1 MSDAAIRAGVN
12 NAAARTFTV
21 EQANR
26 MLPLVR
32 RIVRDIVDAH
42 QTWSRAVQSYETA
55 ATWTR
60 ADSPS
65 SQLATLEA
73 DVRRLAA
80 EIEGYLVELRELGV
94 DFKGFEQ
101 GLVDFPGERE
111 GRVVC
116 LCWKLDE
123 DEVKFWHEVS
133 DGYAGR
139 QPIGDQRS
147 AISD

>member
-1 MSDAAIRAGVN
+1 MSGAATKI
-12 NAAARTFTV
+12 FTV

-42 QTWSRAVQSYETA
+42 LRWTRAVQSYETA

-65 SQLATLEA
+65 SQLSALEG
-73 DVRRLAA
+73 DVKRLAA
-80 EIEGYLVELRELGV
+80 EIEGYLGELRELGV
-94 DFKGFEQ
+94 DFKGFEL
-101 GLVDFPGERE
+101 GLVDFPGERD
-111 GRVVC
+111 GRVIH

-123 DEVKFWHEVS
+123 DEVKYWHEVA

-139 QPIGDQRS
+139 QPLS
-147 AISD
+147 

>member
-1 MSDAAIRAGVN
+1 MSAAT
-12 NAAARTFTV
+12 RTFTV

-42 QTWSRAVQSYETA
+42 RAWSRAVQSYETA

-60 ADSPS
+60 ADAPS
-65 SQLATLEA
+65 NHVTALE
-73 DVRRLAA
+73 DEVRRLAA

-111 GRVVC
+111 GRVVY

-123 DEVKFWHEVS
+123 DEVKFWHEVT

-139 QPIGDQRS
+139 QPIS
-147 AISD
+147 

>member
-1 MSDAAIRAGVN
+1 MSAATRV
-12 NAAARTFTV
+12 FTV

-32 RIVRDIVDAH
+32 RIVRDIVETH
-42 QTWSRAVQSYETA
+42 QAWSRAVHSYETA

-65 SQLATLEA
+65 SALSSLEA
-73 DVRRLAA
+73 DVRRLAS
-80 EIEGYLVELRELGV
+80 EIEGYLGELRELGV

-101 GLVDFPGERE
+101 GLVDFPGERD
-111 GRVVC
+111 GRPVC
-116 LCWKLDE
+116 LCWKLGE
-123 DEVKFWHEVS
+123 DAVEYWHETT

-139 QPIGDQRS
+139 QPLEPGVPPEPGDS
-147 AISD
+147 

>member
-1 MSDAAIRAGVN
+1 MSSAAT
-12 NAAARTFTV
+12 RTFTV

-32 RIVRDIVDAH
+32 RIVRDIVDTHRA
-42 QTWSRAVQSYETA
+42 WSNAVKAYENA

-60 ADSPS
+60 ADSQAT
-65 SQLATLEA
+65 QLAPLEKE
-73 DVRRLAA
+73 VHRLAA
-80 EIEGYLVELRELGV
+80 EIEGYLGELRELGV
-94 DFKGFEQ
+94 DFKGFDL
-101 GLVDFPGERE
+101 GLVDFPGERD

-123 DEVKFWHEVS
+123 PDVGFWHEVT

-139 QPIGDQRS
+139 QPLEPSEQRPETS
-147 AISD
+147 KTEL

>member
-1 MSDAAIRAGVN
+1 MSAATKI
-12 NAAARTFTV
+12 FTV

-32 RIVRDIVDAH
+32 RIVRDIVEAH
-42 QTWSRAVQSYETA
+42 RRWQKAVQSYEAA

-65 SQLATLEA
+65 TQLSELEG
-73 DVRRLAA
+73 DVKRLAA
-80 EIEGYLVELRELGV
+80 EIEGYLGELRALGV

-101 GLVDFPGERE
+101 GLVDFPGERD
-111 GRVVC
+111 GRTIC
-116 LCWKLDE
+116 LCWKLGE
-123 DEVKFWHEVS
+123 DEVKYWHEVA

-139 QPIGDQRS
+139 QPL
-147 AISD
+147 

>member
-1 MSDAAIRAGVN
+1 MSAAT
-12 NAAARTFTV
+12 RTFTV

-26 MLPLVR
+26 TLPLVR
-32 RIVRDIVDAH
+32 RIVRDIVEAH
-42 QTWSRAVQSYETA
+42 RTWTRAVQSYETA

-65 SQLATLEA
+65 AQLAALER
-73 DVRRLAA
+73 DVRTLAA
-80 EIEGYLVELRELGV
+80 EIESYLVELRELGV

-111 GRVVC
+111 GRPVC

-123 DEVKFWHEVS
+123 DEVLYWHEVS

-139 QPIGDQRS
+139 QPLS
-147 AISD
+147 AGATS

>member
-1 MSDAAIRAGVN
+1 MSSAAT
-12 NAAARTFTV
+12 RTFTV

-42 QTWSRAVQSYETA
+42 LTWQNAIKAYESA

-60 ADSPS
+60 ADAPS
-65 SQLATLEA
+65 GHVTALEN

-80 EIEGYLVELRELGV
+80 EIESYLVELRELGV
-94 DFKGFEQ
+94 DFKGFEE

-123 DEVKFWHEVS
+123 DKVGFWHEVS

-139 QPIGDQRS
+139 QPIRES
-147 AISD
+147 

>member
-1 MSDAAIRAGVN
+1 MSAA
-12 NAAARTFTV
+12 TKLFTV

-42 QTWSRAVQSYETA
+42 GRWTQAVRSFEAA

-65 SQLATLEA
+65 SQLSELETE
-73 DVRRLAA
+73 VKRLAA
-80 EIEGYLVELRELGV
+80 EIEGYLVELRALGV

-101 GLVDFPGERE
+101 GLVDFPGERD
-111 GRVVC
+111 GRTVC
-116 LCWKLDE
+116 LCWKLGE
-123 DEVKFWHEVS
+123 DEVKYWHEVA

-139 QPIGDQRS
+139 QPL
-147 AISD
+147 

>member
-1 MSDAAIRAGVN
+1 MSYPLLPMHSPPPAT
-12 NAAARTFTV
+12 RTFTV

-42 QTWSRAVQSYETA
+42 QAWTRAVQSYETA

-60 ADSPS
+60 ADAPS
-65 SQLATLEA
+65 SQLGSLES

-80 EIEGYLVELRELGV
+80 EIEGYLVELRELSV

-123 DEVKFWHEVS
+123 DTVSFWHEVS

-139 QPIGDQRS
+139 QPI
-147 AISD
+147 

>member
-1 MSDAAIRAGVN
+1 MSGAATK
-12 NAAARTFTV
+12 TFTV

-32 RIVRDIVDAH
+32 RIVRDIVDTH
-42 QTWSRAVQSYETA
+42 RRWTHAVQSYETA

-65 SQLATLEA
+65 SQLSALEA
-73 DVRRLAA
+73 EVKWLAA
-80 EIEGYLVELRELGV
+80 EIEGYLGELRELGV
-94 DFKGFEQ
+94 DFKGFDQ
-101 GLVDFPGERE
+101 GLVDFPGERD
-111 GRVVC
+111 GRVIC

-123 DEVKFWHEVS
+123 DAVRYWHEVA

-139 QPIGDQRS
+139 QPL
-147 AISD
+147 

>member
-1 MSDAAIRAGVN
+1 MSSAAT
-12 NAAARTFTV
+12 RTFTV

-32 RIVRDIVDAH
+32 RIVRDIVETH
-42 QTWSRAVQSYETA
+42 QAWSSAVKAFENA

-60 ADSPS
+60 ADSQAT
-65 SQLATLEA
+65 QLAPLEKE
-73 DVRRLAA
+73 VHRLAA
-80 EIEGYLVELRELGV
+80 EIEGYLGELRELGV

-111 GRVVC
+111 GRPIC

-123 DEVKFWHEVS
+123 DEVRFWHEVA

-139 QPIGDQRS
+139 QPL
-147 AISD
+147 AIAE

>member
-1 MSDAAIRAGVN
+1 MTSALS
-12 NAAARTFTV
+12 RTFTV
-21 EQANR
+21 EQANK

-42 QTWSRAVQSYETA
+42 QAWLKAVKAYENA

-65 SQLATLEA
+65 GHVTALEN

-80 EIEGYLVELRELGV
+80 EIEGYLVELRELSV
-94 DFKGFEQ
+94 DFKGFEE

-123 DEVKFWHEVS
+123 DEVKYWHEVS

-139 QPIGDQRS
+139 QPI
-147 AISD
+147 

>member
-1 MSDAAIRAGVN
+1 MSSAAT
-12 NAAARTFTV
+12 RTFTV
-21 EQANR
+21 DQANR

-42 QTWSRAVQSYETA
+42 RAWSGAVKAYENA

-60 ADSPS
+60 ADSQAT
-65 SQLATLEA
+65 QLAPLEKE
-73 DVRRLAA
+73 VHRLAA
-80 EIEGYLVELRELGV
+80 EIEGYLGELRELGV

-101 GLVDFPGERE
+101 GLVDFPGERD

-123 DEVKFWHEVS
+123 DEVGFWHEVT

-139 QPIGDQRS
+139 QPLGTSDQRPATS
-147 AISD
+147 KTEL

>member
-1 MSDAAIRAGVN
+1 MTQAAT
-12 NAAARTFTV
+12 RTFTV

-32 RIVRDIVDAH
+32 RIVRDIVDTH
-42 QTWSRAVQSYETA
+42 RSWMRALQSYETT

-65 SQLATLEA
+65 APLAVLEGE
-73 DVRRLAA
+73 VRRLAT
-80 EIEGYLVELRELGV
+80 EIEGYLSELRELGV

-101 GLVDFPGERE
+101 GLVDFPGERD
-111 GRVVC
+111 GRPVC

-123 DEVKFWHEVS
+123 DEVAYWHETS

-139 QPIGDQRS
+139 RPLDG
-147 AISD
+147 AP

>member
-1 MSDAAIRAGVN
+1 MSSAAT
-12 NAAARTFTV
+12 RTFTV
-21 EQANR
+21 EQANK

-42 QTWSRAVQSYETA
+42 RTWQAAIRSYENA

-60 ADSPS
+60 ADSP
-65 SQLATLEA
+65 AGHVTALEN

-80 EIEGYLVELRELGV
+80 EIESYLVELRELGV

-123 DEVKFWHEVS
+123 DQVGYWHEVS

-139 QPIGDQRS
+139 QPIS
-147 AISD
+147 

>member
-1 MSDAAIRAGVN
+1 MSGAATKI
-12 NAAARTFTV
+12 FTV

-32 RIVRDIVDAH
+32 RIVRDIVDTH
-42 QTWSRAVQSYETA
+42 RRWTRAVQSYETA

-65 SQLATLEA
+65 SQLSVLEG
-73 DVRRLAA
+73 DVKRLAA
-80 EIEGYLVELRELGV
+80 EIEGYLGELRELGV
-94 DFKGFEQ
+94 DFKGFEM

-111 GRVVC
+111 GRVIC

-123 DEVKFWHEVS
+123 DEVKFWHETS
-133 DGYAGR
+133 DGYGGR
-139 QPIGDQRS
+139 QPL
-147 AISD
+147 

>member
-1 MSDAAIRAGVN
+1 MSSATT
-12 NAAARTFTV
+12 RTFTV
-21 EQANR
+21 EQANK

-42 QTWSRAVQSYETA
+42 QAWQRALQAYENA

-65 SQLATLEA
+65 GHVTALEN

-80 EIEGYLVELRELGV
+80 EIEGYLVELRELSV

-123 DEVKFWHEVS
+123 DAVEFWHEVS

-139 QPIGDQRS
+139 QPI
-147 AISD
+147 

>member
-1 MSDAAIRAGVN
+1 MSYSPFPSHTPAAGT
-12 NAAARTFTV
+12 RTFTV

-32 RIVRDIVDAH
+32 RIVRDVVDTH
-42 QTWSRAVQSYETA
+42 QAWMPAVQTFESA

-65 SQLATLEA
+65 SQLGTLEA
-73 DVRRLAA
+73 DIKRLAA
-80 EIEGYLVELRELGV
+80 EIESYLVELRELGV

-101 GLVDFPGERE
+101 GLVDFPGERD

-123 DEVKFWHEVS
+123 DEVSFWHEVN

-139 QPIGDQRS
+139 QKLET
-147 AISD
+147 

>member
-1 MSDAAIRAGVN
+1 MSAAT
-12 NAAARTFTV
+12 RTFTV

-42 QTWSRAVQSYETA
+42 HAWSRAVRAYESA

-60 ADSPS
+60 ADSQTAHLTP
-65 SQLATLEA
+65 LEN

-80 EIEGYLVELRELGV
+80 EIEGYLGELRELGV
-94 DFKGFEQ
+94 DFKGFDQ
-101 GLVDFPGERE
+101 GLVDFPGERD
-111 GRVVC
+111 GRAIC

-123 DEVKFWHEVS
+123 EAVGFWHEVA

-139 QPIGDQRS
+139 QPLEPVVGDS
-147 AISD
+147 

>member
-1 MSDAAIRAGVN
+1 MTSALS
-12 NAAARTFTV
+12 RTFTV
-21 EQANR
+21 EQANK

-42 QTWSRAVQSYETA
+42 QAWQRALQSYENA

-65 SQLATLEA
+65 GHVTALENE
-73 DVRRLAA
+73 VRRLAA
-80 EIEGYLVELRELGV
+80 EIEGYLVELRELSV

-101 GLVDFPGERE
+101 GLVDFPGERD

-123 DEVKFWHEVS
+123 DEVRYWHEVS

-139 QPIGDQRS
+139 QPIS
-147 AISD
+147 

>member
-1 MSDAAIRAGVN
+1 MSGAAT
-12 NAAARTFTV
+12 RTFTV

-32 RIVRDIVDAH
+32 RIVRDIVDTH
-42 QTWSRAVQSYETA
+42 QTWTRAVQSYETA

-65 SQLATLEA
+65 SQLKPLEA
-73 DVRRLAA
+73 EVRRLAI

-123 DEVKFWHEVS
+123 DEVKFWHEVT

-139 QPIGDQRS
+139 QPLRES
-147 AISD
+147 

>member
-1 MSDAAIRAGVN
+1 MTSAPT
-12 NAAARTFTV
+12 ARTFTV

-42 QTWSRAVQSYETA
+42 RTWTGKVKEFEAA

-60 ADSPS
+60 ADAPS
-65 SQLATLEA
+65 SQLTALETEIK
-73 DVRRLAA
+73 RLAA
-80 EIEGYLVELRELGV
+80 EIEGYLIELRELGV

-101 GLVDFPGERE
+101 GLVDFPGERD

-123 DEVKFWHEVS
+123 DSVSYWHEVT

-139 QPIGDQRS
+139 Q
-147 AISD
+147 AIVMRDA

>member
-1 MSDAAIRAGVN
+1 MSAATKV
-12 NAAARTFTV
+12 FTV

-32 RIVRDIVDAH
+32 RIVRDIVDTHARW
-42 QTWSRAVQSYETA
+42 QKAVQSYEAA

-65 SQLATLEA
+65 SQLSALE
-73 DVRRLAA
+73 VEVKRLAA
-80 EIEGYLVELRELGV
+80 EIEGYLGELRALGV
-94 DFKGFEQ
+94 DFKGFDQ

-111 GRVVC
+111 GRAVL
-116 LCWKLDE
+116 LCWKLGE
-123 DEVKFWHEVS
+123 DEVKYWHEVA

-139 QPIGDQRS
+139 QPL
-147 AISD
+147 

>member
-1 MSDAAIRAGVN
+1 MS
-12 NAAARTFTV
+12 NAATKTFTV

-32 RIVRDIVDAH
+32 RIVRDIVEAH
-42 QTWSRAVQSYETA
+42 RAWSKAVQSYETA

-65 SQLATLEA
+65 SQLSSLEA
-73 DVRRLAA
+73 DVKRLAV
-80 EIEGYLVELRELGV
+80 EIEGYLGELRELGV

-101 GLVDFPGERE
+101 GLVDFPGERD
-111 GRVVC
+111 GRPIC

-123 DEVKFWHEVS
+123 DDVMYWHETS

-139 QPIGDQRS
+139 QPLQAGTTP
-147 AISD
+147 

>member
-1 MSDAAIRAGVN
+1 MSSAAT
-12 NAAARTFTV
+12 RTFTV

-42 QTWSRAVQSYETA
+42 RSWSTAVKAYENA

-60 ADSPS
+60 ADS
-65 SQLATLEA
+65 QATHLTPLEN

-80 EIEGYLVELRELGV
+80 EIESYLGELRELGV

-111 GRVVC
+111 GRVIC

-123 DEVKFWHEVS
+123 DEVRFWHEVT

-139 QPIGDQRS
+139 QLLEPTVTRDS
-147 AISD
+147 

>member
-1 MSDAAIRAGVN
+1 MSSATT
-12 NAAARTFTV
+12 RTFTV

-32 RIVRDIVDAH
+32 RIVRDIVDSH
-42 QTWSRAVQSYETA
+42 RTWQRAVQSYETA

-65 SQLATLEA
+65 TQLKVLEG
-73 DVRRLAA
+73 DVKRLAM

-139 QPIGDQRS
+139 Q
-147 AISD
+147 AI

>member
-1 MSDAAIRAGVN
+1 MSGAATRV
-12 NAAARTFTV
+12 FTV
-21 EQANR
+21 EQPNR

-32 RIVRDIVDAH
+32 RIVRDIVDTH
-42 QTWSRAVQSYETA
+42 RGWTRAVQSYETA

-65 SQLATLEA
+65 SQLSALEG
-73 DVRRLAA
+73 DVKRLAT
-80 EIEGYLVELRELGV
+80 EIEGYLGELRELGV
-94 DFKGFEQ
+94 DFKGFDQ
-101 GLVDFPGERE
+101 GLVDFPGERD

-123 DEVKFWHEVS
+123 DEVRYWHEVS

-139 QPIGDQRS
+139 QPL
-147 AISD
+147 

>member
-1 MSDAAIRAGVN
+1 MSAATKV
-12 NAAARTFTV
+12 FTV

-42 QTWSRAVQSYETA
+42 VRWQKAVQSYESA

-65 SQLATLEA
+65 SQLSTLE
-73 DVRRLAA
+73 VEVKRLAA
-80 EIEGYLVELRELGV
+80 EIEGYLGELRALGV

-101 GLVDFPGERE
+101 GLVDFPGERD
-111 GRVVC
+111 GRAIQ
-116 LCWKLDE
+116 LCWKLGE
-123 DEVKFWHEVS
+123 DEVKYWHEVA

-139 QPIGDQRS
+139 Q
-147 AISD
+147 AL